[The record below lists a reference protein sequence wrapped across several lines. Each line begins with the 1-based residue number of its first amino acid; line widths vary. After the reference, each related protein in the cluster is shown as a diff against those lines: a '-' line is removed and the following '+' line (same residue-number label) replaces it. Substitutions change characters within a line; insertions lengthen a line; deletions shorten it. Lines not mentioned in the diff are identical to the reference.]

1 MAKGLM
7 ISRKDLVKYTSLS
20 GNIDTDKFIQYV
32 LIAQEITVQQLL
44 GTDLYEKIQGDIESS
59 SLTGD
64 YLTLVNDYIKPVL
77 IHAAAVQYIPF
88 ASYTFGNKGVFK
100 HTSETGETVSKEE
113 VDYLVEEERD
123 TMQFYAD
130 RLIDHLSFNAPS
142 KYPEYNTNTNEDI
155 SPITGQ
161 SYTGWVL

>member
-44 GTDLYEKIQGDIESS
+44 GTDLYEKIQTDIEGS

-64 YLTLVNDYIKPVL
+64 YLTLVETYIKPVL

-100 HTSETGETVSKEE
+100 HTSETGESVSKEE
-113 VDYLVEEERD
+113 VDYLVEKERSV
-123 TMQFYAD
+123 MQFYAD
-130 RLIDHLSFNAPS
+130 RLIDHLSFESAS
-142 KYPEYNTNTNEDI
+142 KYPEYNTNSNDDVN
-155 SPITGQ
+155 PITGQ
-161 SYTGWVL
+161 FYTGWVL

>member
-7 ISRKDLVKYTSLS
+7 ISRNDLVKYTSLS

-44 GTDLYEKIQGDIESS
+44 GTDLYEKIQTDIEGT
-59 SLTGD
+59 SLSGD

-88 ASYTFGNKGVFK
+88 ASYTFREQGCF
-100 HTSETGETVSKEE
+100 
-113 VDYLVEEERD
+113 
-123 TMQFYAD
+123 
-130 RLIDHLSFNAPS
+130 
-142 KYPEYNTNTNEDI
+142 
-155 SPITGQ
+155 
-161 SYTGWVL
+161 